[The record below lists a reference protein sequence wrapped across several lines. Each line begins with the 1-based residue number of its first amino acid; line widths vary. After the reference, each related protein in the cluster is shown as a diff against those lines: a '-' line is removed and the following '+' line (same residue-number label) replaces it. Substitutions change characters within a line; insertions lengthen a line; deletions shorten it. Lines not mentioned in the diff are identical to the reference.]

1 MEHSE
6 NHEWNTWNYIDN
18 VDDIVVYKIETKNH
32 TNQ

>member
-18 VDDIVVYKIETKNH
+18 YSDLVVYKIETKNH